1 MRDMRGYWLAALQ
14 TLKVRFRR
22 LCNPMRHLSL
32 FAFLLVLMSSLVQAQ
47 AGDGRIYV
55 RRIEFLGTNQINDQ
69 VLRRELL
76 QLEGTHINTVA
87 LEQSRLRLERLPY
100 VKRAEVSQRPVKDAQ
115 DQVDVLI
122 TITEA
127 PARQYRV
134 GGAYSESLGISG
146 FGYFIN
152 ENLLGTGQRFFAR
165 VEASEF
171 HTAAQLSHTDP
182 YARPSGISRTIGFSS
197 RRFDQLTKDTTELE
211 GDLVRARLEYGYQV
225 AERQSIR
232 SGLGLQG
239 TELTTG
245 PLASTQLENWVRNNG
260 NPTVQGNESSTDYL
274 TAEFLFGWHH
284 DTRDKKVFP
293 NTGVE
298 QQLSLKFAV
307 PGSEVEYY
315 AIEYELNKY
324 WPLNG
329 GWAAKN
335 GVKVGFG
342 AKYGSKTTSL
352 APNLNWFAGGP
363 NSVRGYRENRLGPQD
378 SLGNPYGGNLLVSNQ
393 FELMMPLPEKWQR
406 HTRIGFFYD
415 IGNVFSTENVSFLDD
430 DGQSLDYTF
439 KFSKLRHSV
448 GIAAQ
453 ILMPIGALRL
463 SYGVPLNAEDNNPNR
478 FLRDD
483 VDQFQVAVGVE
494 F

>member
-1 MRDMRGYWLAALQ
+1 MRYVILLAILLALM
-14 TLKVRFRR
+14 
-22 LCNPMRHLSL
+22 PSL
-32 FAFLLVLMSSLVQAQ
+32 LQAQ

-55 RRIEFLGTNQINDQ
+55 RRIEFLGTDRINDN
-69 VLRRELL
+69 VLRRELS

-100 VKRAEVSQRPVKDAQ
+100 VERAQIAQRPVKEAP

-134 GGAYSESLGISG
+134 GGAYSESLRVSG
-146 FGYFIN
+146 YGYLIN
-152 ENLLGTGQRFFAR
+152 ENLFGTGQRFFAR

-171 HTAAQLSHTDP
+171 HTAAQFSHTDF
-182 YARPSGISRTIGFSS
+182 YVRSDGISRTIALSS
-197 RRFDQLTKDTTELE
+197 RRFDQLTADTTELE
-211 GDLVRARLEYGYQV
+211 GDLVRAGLEYGYQV
-225 AERQSIR
+225 AERQAIR
-232 SGLGLQG
+232 LGLALQD

-260 NPTVQGNESSTDYL
+260 NPTVQGNELSTDYL
-274 TAEFLFGWHH
+274 VAEFLFGWHH
-284 DTRDKKVFP
+284 DTRDKKEFP

-298 QQLSLKFAV
+298 QQLSLKIAV

-315 AIEYELNKY
+315 AIDYELSKY

-329 GWAAKN
+329 GWT
-335 GVKVGFG
+335 VKIGTKLGFG
-342 AKYGSKTTSL
+342 AKYGSKTSSL

-363 NSVRGYRENRLGPQD
+363 NSVRGYRENRLGPKD
-378 SLGNPYGGNLLVSNQ
+378 SLGNPYGGNFFLSTQ
-393 FELMMPLPEKWQR
+393 FELMMPLPKKWQR

-415 IGNVFSTENVSFLDD
+415 IGNVFSTEDVSFQDD

-439 KFSKLRHSV
+439 EISDLRQSV

-453 ILMPIGALRL
+453 ILIPIGLLRL

-483 VDQFQVAVGVE
+483 VERFQIAIGME